1 MITAN
6 QIRPLLRAA
15 VDRQVA
21 DDLEAHVQGLRA
33 RREPLSLGVEDL
45 DRILTWKLRGQ
56 YGRQQKLRAEN
67 TEGVVR
73 AMTGT
78 AFAIQHENP
87 EYEIE
92 LKVNVLCALRGVGV
106 PVASAILAIVE
117 PVQYGVIDFRGWRQM
132 FGEKKT
138 NFSVADYKRYM
149 AELRRLAQE
158 LRWRVRD
165 VDEAIWEFDRREN
178 GGKD

>member
-33 RREPLSLGVEDL
+33 SREPLSLGVEDL
-45 DRILTWKLRGQ
+45 DRILKWKLRGQ
-56 YGRQQKLRAEN
+56 YGRQQKLRTEN

-73 AMTGT
+73 TMTAT

-92 LKVNVLCALRGVGV
+92 LKVSVLCALRGVGV

-117 PVQYGVIDFRGWRQM
+117 PAQYGVIDFRGWRQV

-138 NFSVADYKRYM
+138 WS
-149 AELRRLAQE
+149 
-158 LRWRVRD
+158 
-165 VDEAIWEFDRREN
+165 
-178 GGKD
+178 